1 MADNALVLLVSALVL
16 AGAGAL
22 IALALRWRRRRRRVR
37 GNPNPARDYAPRSA
51 WGPTSGKLNFSSFV
65 FMDVDGDGIYG
76 QADRPM
82 AGIAVRLFDEQG
94 RFLALA
100 RTNPAGFANFP
111 MSSKRRSAAIRASG
125 TYRFS
130 VSVPPGW
137 RASGANENQL
147 VRLAEAPG
155 SLVGLVGEGL
165 PGPVG
170 LTPSR
175 TVSGRMPVGAAA
187 TLSVMGRGKVLE
199 SHALGPAAAFRFPV
213 SGEADQVAIADGGLD
228 RRLALSA
235 YPAELGLLAPGALR
249 SGPLWVGAPLITI
262 GFDDVTT
269 RGLCK
274 IPSGHA
280 GVDWYNLN
288 AMARDHTKNS
298 EGYVNGNVSGACIA
312 YTSSGHPAEFARAAP
327 FGFHSVML
335 TAAWLGSEGETALV
349 ESWLGDEPVARD
361 EITLSALAP
370 VHYAPM
376 LKAVTRVRLSTK
388 HHWQM
393 VLDDLMLAL

>member
-1 MADNALVLLVSALVL
+1 MADNALVLFISALVL
-16 AGAGAL
+16 AGAVAL
-22 IALALRWRRRRRRVR
+22 IVLALRWRRKRRRAR
-37 GNPNPARDYAPRSA
+37 GNPDPSRDYAPHSA

-65 FMDVDGDGIYG
+65 FMDVDRDGTYG

-82 AGIAVRLFDEQG
+82 AGIAVRLFDGEG
-94 RFLALA
+94 RFLALS

-111 MSSKRRSAAIRASG
+111 MSSKRRSAAIRAPG

-147 VRLAEAPG
+147 VRLADAPG
-155 SLVGLVGEGL
+155 SLVGLAGEGL
-165 PGPVG
+165 PRPVG
-170 LTPSR
+170 LAPLR
-175 TVSGRMPVGAAA
+175 TVNGRMPVGAVA

-213 SGEADQVAIADGGLD
+213 SGEADQVAIAGGGLD

-235 YPAELGLLAPGALR
+235 YPAELGLLAPGAL
-249 SGPLWVGAPLITI
+249 GADAALITI

-280 GVDWYNLN
+280 GLDWYNLN

-298 EGYVNGNVSGACIA
+298 EGYVNGNVSGAYIA

-327 FGFHSVML
+327 FGFDSVML

-393 VLDDLMLAL
+393 VLDDLVLAL